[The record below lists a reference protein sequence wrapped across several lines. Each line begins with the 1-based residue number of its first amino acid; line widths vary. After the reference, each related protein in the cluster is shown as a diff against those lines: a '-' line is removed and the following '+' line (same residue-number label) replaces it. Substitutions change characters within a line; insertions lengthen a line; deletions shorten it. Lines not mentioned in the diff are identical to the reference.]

1 MGEDRNLEDERF
13 SNTDYKNIIVE
24 YRENIAIITFNR
36 PEKLNALNLET
47 RKEISAAIDEIEEK
61 ARCLI
66 FTGNGKAFAAG
77 ADINELSKRTSF
89 EYLKVS
95 RWTTWLNHKIENLE
109 IPVIAAIN
117 GYALGAGC
125 ELAMSCDIRIASDRA
140 KFGLPE
146 LNLGIMPGA
155 GGTQKLPRLVGVGMA
170 KKLIFTGELIDAK
183 EALRIGLV
191 EEVVDHRRL
200 MDRVLEIA
208 EKISKKP
215 PLAIKLAKK
224 AINATRSM
232 TLEEGLK
239 YEIGLAALLFST
251 EDAREGLKAF
261 LEKREPEF
269 KGK

>member
-1 MGEDRNLEDERF
+1 ME
-13 SNTDYKNIIVE
+13 KMKKIIIE
-24 YRENIAIITFNR
+24 YPKKDVVIIIFNR

-66 FTGNGKAFAAG
+66 FTGKGKAFAAG

-89 EYLKVS
+89 DYLRISK
-95 RWTTWLNHKIENLE
+95 WTTWLNHKIENLE

-125 ELAMSCDIRIASDRA
+125 ELAMSCDIRIASDKA

-183 EALRIGLV
+183 EALKIGLV

-232 TLEEGLK
+232 TLEEGLR
-239 YEIGLAALLFST
+239 YEVGLAALLFST